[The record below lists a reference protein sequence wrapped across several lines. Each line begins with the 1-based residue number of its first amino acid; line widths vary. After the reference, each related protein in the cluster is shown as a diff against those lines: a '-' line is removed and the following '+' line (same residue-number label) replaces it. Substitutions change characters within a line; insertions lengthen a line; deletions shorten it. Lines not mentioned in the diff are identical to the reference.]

1 VSGVLFED
9 VNSNGRRDRG
19 ERGVASRPVWI
30 DVNRNGRLDRG
41 EPNDRSARDGSYEF
55 ASFLGTHLL
64 RVSAPGGY
72 WRTYPSSGARNVT
85 LTQHG
90 QAAPGKH
97 FGVTNR
103 ALVRGSVFA
112 DANRNGKFDRGEGP
126 VRNWV
131 VWADKD
137 DDGRLDIGE
146 KSVKTDSR
154 GLWSLA
160 LTGAGRYTIRAQAR
174 YGWQMTTPVVQRVV
188 IGQGKLVGPMSFG
201 LRQTAGRF

>member
-1 VSGVLFED
+1 
-9 VNSNGRRDRG
+9 
-19 ERGVASRPVWI
+19 VWI

-85 LTQHG
+85 LARHG

-103 ALVRGSVFA
+103 ALVGGSVFA
-112 DANRNGKFDRGEGP
+112 DANRNGKFERGEGP

-131 VWADKD
+131 VWVDKD
-137 DDGRLDIGE
+137 DDGRLDVGE
-146 KSVKTDSR
+146 KTARTDSR
-154 GLWSLA
+154 GLWRLE
-160 LTGAGRYTIRAQAR
+160 LIGAGRYTIRAQSLF
-174 YGWQMTTPVVQRVV
+174 GWQMTTPVVQGVT
-188 IGQGKLVGPMSFG
+188 IGQGKLVGTMAFG
-201 LRQTAGRF
+201 ARRIGGNF